1 MGLIYGT
8 QITMAGVNGYELLV
22 RFSNLEL
29 EEKDLKQ
36 HFSRFGEV
44 EYCQI
49 IRHKDTKKSRGF
61 GFVRFLKTD
70 MVDRAMAA
78 RPHEIAGDEIKT
90 NRRAP
95 PDYAKKLES
104 KHSVNELFIG
114 DYKAEISEDDLKKH
128 FSKFG
133 NVTDV
138 AVPKKESGELRGFAI
153 VTFDDYDAVDVCSFK
168 KLHYIGEN
176 RLVVSKYIDKKTM
189 NSLHYKYNKNNEYSN
204 ALTDDPNLNEI
215 LKGVLT
221 LQLANVLDNQGEDG
235 SSSNKNAKKGK
246 GANNNRRQ
254 GKKKEEWM

>member
-1 MGLIYGT
+1 MG
-8 QITMAGVNGYELLV
+8 
-22 RFSNLEL
+22 R
-29 EEKDLKQ
+29 
-36 HFSRFGEV
+36 
-44 EYCQI
+44 
-49 IRHKDTKKSRGF
+49 
-61 GFVRFLKTD
+61 
-70 MVDRAMAA
+70 VDRAMAA

-235 SSSNKNAKKGK
+235 SSSNKNRRKGK
-246 GANNNRRQ
+246 R
-254 GKKKEEWM
+254 KKSGCNYLDIYLCCCFLKKIFLPVFKLLSVIRWKYLCCFFILLIKKLLI